1 MIDEETQTKED
12 REARAELIRQGLL
25 YPLDQ
30 QKAARDTHERFER
43 GAGLPDFIRRSVR

>member
-1 MIDEETQTKED
+1 MIDPDTQTKED
-12 REARAELIRQGLL
+12 RDARAELIRQGLL

-43 GAGLPDFIRRSVR
+43 SASLPDFIRRPVR